1 MLREGAEGYSILKNY
16 RKDGSS
22 FWNFIQFAPMKD
34 VNGQITLIVAL
45 QCEVSSPYL
54 EDQDRDQVNEYE
66 QQPNYNEFT
75 ASSTDN
81 EQQRQEELRYQ
92 HNSRPPRY
100 NSLTE
105 SKSLHSSTSCHPII
119 DSYTG
124 VNSDDGGS
132 SGGGYHNSSAPSSHT
147 GSSSSGGHTSH
158 DEQGS
163 SSDNNSGS
171 GNGSDSQSGSR
182 NGSQQGDGPQDQ
194 CDRDSDEGGS
204 NNGGGTHT
212 FLWSH
217 HHPPSDCTT
226 SNKCDN
232 DDISSNQQPNMWDTS
247 SPSSSTKDNDSM

>member
-124 VNSDDGGS
+124 VHSGGGS

-226 SNKCDN
+226 INKCDN